1 MILAA
6 PGSLFWMLRHE
17 VRVGSRMAFG
27 KGGGRKALWFL
38 IGLIGLVHLVM
49 WPVAAGLTRFTL
61 APTPQLLATLGGW
74 LMVAWLFNLSTAMTS
89 IIESMFV
96 RGDLEL
102 LFSSPLSVRRVLLV
116 RATAIAL
123 RSVAV
128 FAPLVLPCAHMMALH
143 GHPEFLSAYPMII
156 IIGLSSVAVGLVITS
171 LLFETV
177 GVRRARTITGVLAAI
192 ISGAAILST
201 QGGMIA
207 RTSMGQAIGAWLAP
221 VHALLP
227 TAPESVLWWPSRAL
241 FGESLPLLGL
251 LAISMVAFLATVWL
265 LAPRFA
271 TGVLLAGGSAAP
283 AGRAQKLQAQRQ
295 FRSGSFQALVIKEWR
310 MIIRDPWVLGS
321 ILSQMIYMLPV
332 GISLLQGAENS
343 ATPLAFA
350 APIVVLLT
358 SHAADGFVSAT
369 VNSEQ
374 APKFLSTAPVS
385 TRHVFTAKMTAAL
398 VPTALL
404 MIIPV
409 ALMANYSLVAS
420 LVTLLACLAAGASA
434 ILISLWYAR
443 PIKWNGFNR
452 PQKSSFIANTTI
464 LFINLGWAGAAGL
477 AIAGD
482 VRAVLP
488 AAVALLVLLVGW
500 GSRPR

>member
-1 MILAA
+1 MTLAA

-27 KGGGRKALWFL
+27 KGGGRNALWLL
-38 IGLIGLVHLVM
+38 IGLGGLVHLVM

-61 APTPQLLATLGGW
+61 APTPELLATLGGW
-74 LMVAWLFNLSTAMTS
+74 LVVAWLFNLSTAMTS

-128 FAPLVLPCAHMMALH
+128 FAPLVLPCAHMLAVY
-143 GHPEFLSAYPMII
+143 GHPEFLSAYPMIV
-156 IIGLSSVAVGLVITS
+156 IIGLSSVAVGLIITS
-171 LLFETV
+171 ILFETV

-201 QGGMIA
+201 QGGMIS
-207 RTSMGQAIGAWLAP
+207 RTGVGQAVASWLAP
-221 VHALLP
+221 VRALLP
-227 TAPESVLWWPSRAL
+227 TAPESALWWPSRAL
-241 FGESLPLLGL
+241 FGEAVPMLVLLV
-251 LAISMVAFLATVWL
+251 LAVVAFVGTVGL

-271 TGVLLAGGSAAP
+271 TGVLLAGGSTTPVA
-283 AGRAQKLQAQRQ
+283 RAQKSQAQRR
-295 FRSGSFQALVIKEWR
+295 FRPGNFQALVIKEWR

-374 APKFLSTAPVS
+374 APEFLRTAPVS
-385 TRHVFTAKMTAAL
+385 RRHVFAAKMTAAL

-404 MIIPV
+404 MVIPV
-409 ALMANYSLVAS
+409 VLMAQYSLVDS
-420 LVTLLACLAAGASA
+420 VVTLMACLVAGASA

-452 PQKSSFIANTTI
+452 PQKSSFIANITI
-464 LFINLGWAGAAGL
+464 LFINMGWAGAAGL

-482 VRAVLP
+482 VRAAVP
-488 AAVALLVLLVGW
+488 AGIAMLVLLVGW
-500 GSRPR
+500 RARPR